1 MFERQDYP
9 EVKLVPGRDI
19 VRPYDVSAWTL
30 PLMMGV
36 EVERAALPSGLSAFK
51 AEGPRL
57 DAASAVALTPDGPEN
72 ARLVNAALRSSGRV
86 AIARSALTV
95 GGREWPAGTVFMD
108 AAAARAA
115 RGKGVPGQAWT
126 AVPDVPAAAE
136 PLTAPRVGLYKP
148 WAASMDEGWT
158 RFLLEQYGFEPKTL
172 DNKAVRAGAL
182 RTSFDVIVLPDVP
195 REVIASGKPKRE
207 EGEMRYFAELP
218 PEYAGGLDKEG
229 AGALRQF
236 VEQGG
241 TLVAFSAACD
251 YVLEEFNL
259 PVRNALARVRPD
271 EFGVPGSLLRVDVD
285 PSLPLTYGLPA
296 TVPVFQDKAI
306 AFDTAL
312 PRRGDGPLRARDL
325 PGRRA
330 RHSALGLG
338 ERHRPPG
345 EARRGRRHRRSARA
359 VWPAR
364 FPSAAPGADAG
375 DVPVRLQR
383 ALLVDREDGAG
394 SVTSRGNCR

>member
-1 MFERQDYP
+1 
-9 EVKLVPGRDI
+9 
-19 VRPYDVSAWTL
+19 
-30 PLMMGV
+30 
-36 EVERAALPSGLSAFK
+36 VERASLPPGLSGFK
-51 AEGPRL
+51 AEAPRL

-126 AVPDVPAAAE
+126 AVEDVPAAAE

-182 RTSFDVIVLPDVP
+182 RASFDVIVLPDVP

-229 AGALRQF
+229 SGALRQF

-271 EFGVPGSLLRVDVD
+271 EFGVPGSLLRVEVD
-285 PSLPLTYGLPA
+285 PSPLTYGLPA

-312 PRRGDGPLRARDL
+312 PGAEMDRFVLATYPAAERDILLSGWANGIDRLEKRAAAVATTFGK
-325 PGRRA
+325 GRLVLLGFRPQHRA
-330 RHSALGLG
+330 QTPATFPFVFNALYWST
-338 ERHRPPG
+338 
-345 EARRGRRHRRSARA
+345 AKTA
-359 VWPAR
+359 PAR
-364 FPSAAPGADAG
+364 
-375 DVPVRLQR
+375 
-383 ALLVDREDGAG
+383 
-394 SVTSRGNCR
+394 